1 VAQTDFQTRRRLV
14 TAHYLD
20 QEDAHFYSRLG
31 SVSARIPYV
40 YQKICHQQ
48 QHTTEFTL
56 SLQKEV
62 ANSAP
67 TTTTSKHACS

>member
-1 VAQTDFQTRRRLV
+1 VAQTDFQTHHRLA

-20 QEDAHFYSRLG
+20 REDAHFYSRL
-31 SVSARIPYV
+31 SLVSARS
-40 YQKICHQQ
+40 ICLSKDLPSK

-67 TTTTSKHACS
+67 TTTPKHACS